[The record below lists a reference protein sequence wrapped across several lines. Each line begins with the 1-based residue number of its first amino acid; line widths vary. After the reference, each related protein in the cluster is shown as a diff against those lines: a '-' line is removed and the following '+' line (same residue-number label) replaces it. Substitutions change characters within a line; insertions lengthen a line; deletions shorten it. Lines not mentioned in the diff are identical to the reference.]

1 VLLNS
6 FWDDEEIHHVC
17 YTSLGHI
24 KAVKLKDEAKNP
36 MLVLQILT
44 AALTIS
50 FAKANPVV
58 VDVRN
63 WEAPTTDGNF
73 KRGELVAGSP
83 ASHYAEYAP
92 RATDKPDL
100 SLLPRTC

>member
-1 VLLNS
+1 
-6 FWDDEEIHHVC
+6 
-17 YTSLGHI
+17 
-24 KAVKLKDEAKNP
+24 

-73 KRGELVAGSP
+73 KRGESVAASP
-83 ASHYAEYAP
+83 ASHYAEYIPTATETSLTRNDYEE
-92 RATDKPDL
+92 RASCLDQFVWYCQVPMAACIAVVAKPA
-100 SLLPRTC
+100 SIFF

>member
-1 VLLNS
+1 
-6 FWDDEEIHHVC
+6 
-17 YTSLGHI
+17 
-24 KAVKLKDEAKNP
+24 

-63 WEAPTTDGNF
+63 WEALTTNGDF
-73 KRGELVAGSP
+73 KRGELVAASP
-83 ASHYAEYAP
+83 ASHYK
-92 RATDKPDL
+92 RATCIAKYLWQHASL
-100 SLLPRTC
+100 S

>member
-1 VLLNS
+1 
-6 FWDDEEIHHVC
+6 
-17 YTSLGHI
+17 
-24 KAVKLKDEAKNP
+24 

-63 WEAPTTDGNF
+63 WEALTTNGDF
-73 KRGELVAGSP
+73 KRGELVAASP
-83 ASHYAEYAP
+83 ASHYAEYLP
-92 RATDKPDL
+92 RATETSLTYRYYEERATCIAKYLWQHASL
-100 SLLPRTC
+100 S